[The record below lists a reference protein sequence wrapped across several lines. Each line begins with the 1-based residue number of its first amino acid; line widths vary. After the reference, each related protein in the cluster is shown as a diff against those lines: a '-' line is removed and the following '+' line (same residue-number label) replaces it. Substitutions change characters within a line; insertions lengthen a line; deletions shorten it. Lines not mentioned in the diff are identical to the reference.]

1 MKSYNQIINEL
12 LENSSERKNF
22 DAVLET
28 SQIVADRNLYLGD
41 IEEGTG
47 DVIDTSIRFWNRIDE
62 EENIPVEERKPI
74 KIYINSGGGSLL
86 ATFSMVDSIR
96 MSKTPVWTITV
107 GAVYSGGFFTFICGH
122 RRLAYPHASFLYH
135 EGSAGTSGTASQ
147 FANFAAFYKK
157 QLESLQELVLEKT
170 TIGPEKFNEIQKED
184 FWMTA
189 EEAIEYG
196 CADEIITEL
205 I

>member
-1 MKSYNQIINEL
+1 MKSYNQIINDL
-12 LENSSERKNF
+12 LENASERKNF
-22 DAVLET
+22 DSVLEL

-47 DVIDTSIRFWNRIDE
+47 DVIDTSIRFWNRVDD

-74 KIYINSGGGSLL
+74 KLYINSGGGSLL
-86 ATFSMVDSIR
+86 ATFTIIDAIK
-96 MSKTPVWTITV
+96 MSKTPVWTIAV
-107 GAVYSGGFFTFICGH
+107 GSAYSGGFFSFICGH
-122 RRLAYPHASFLYH
+122 RRFAYPNASFLYH
-135 EGSAGTSGTASQ
+135 EGNAGTSGTASQ

-157 QLESLQELVLEKT
+157 QLEKLKQIVLTNT
-170 TIGPEKFNEIQKED
+170 TIGEEKFNEIQKED

-189 EEAIEYG
+189 EEAVNFG

>member
-1 MKSYNQIINEL
+1 MKSYNQIINDL
-12 LENSSERKNF
+12 LENASERKNF
-22 DAVLET
+22 DSVLEL

-47 DVIDTSIRFWNRIDE
+47 DVIDTSIRFWNRVDD

-74 KIYINSGGGSLL
+74 KLYINSGGGSLL
-86 ATFSMVDSIR
+86 ATFTIIDAIK
-96 MSKTPVWTITV
+96 MSKTPVWTIAV
-107 GAVYSGGFFTFICGH
+107 GSAYSGGFFSFICGH
-122 RRLAYPHASFLYH
+122 RRFAYPNASFLYH

-157 QLESLQELVLEKT
+157 QLEKLKQIVLT
-170 TIGPEKFNEIQKED
+170 NTIIGEEKFNEIQKED

-189 EEAIEYG
+189 EEAVDFG

-205 I
+205 V

>member
-1 MKSYNQIINEL
+1 MKSYNQIINDL
-12 LENSSERKNF
+12 LENASERKNF
-22 DAVLET
+22 DSVLEL

-47 DVIDTSIRFWNRIDE
+47 DVIDTSIRFWNRVDD

-74 KIYINSGGGSLL
+74 KLYINSCGGSLL
-86 ATFSMVDSIR
+86 ATFTIIDAIK
-96 MSKTPVWTITV
+96 MSKTPVWTIAV
-107 GAVYSGGFFTFICGH
+107 GSAYSGGFFSFICGH
-122 RRLAYPHASFLYH
+122 RRFAYPNASFLYH

-157 QLESLQELVLEKT
+157 QLEKLKQIVLTNT
-170 TIGPEKFNEIQKED
+170 TMGEEKFNEIQKDD

-189 EEAIEYG
+189 EEAVSFG

-205 I
+205 V

>member
-1 MKSYNQIINEL
+1 MKSYNQIINDL
-12 LENSSERKNF
+12 LENASERKNF
-22 DAVLET
+22 DSVLEL

-47 DVIDTSIRFWNRIDE
+47 DVIDTSIRFWNRVDD

-74 KIYINSGGGSLL
+74 KLYINSGGGSLL
-86 ATFSMVDSIR
+86 ATFTMIDSIK
-96 MSKTPVWTITV
+96 MSKTPVWTI
-107 GAVYSGGFFTFICGH
+107 AVSSAYSGGFFTFICGH
-122 RRLAYPHASFLYH
+122 RRFAYPNASFLYH

-157 QLESLQELVLEKT
+157 QLEKLKQIVLTNT
-170 TIGPEKFNEIQKED
+170 TIGEEKFNEIQKED

-189 EEAIEYG
+189 EEAVDFG